1 MMTVWHGDKF
11 TIGRRHRDSQVAV
24 AVMNPSANVGDI
36 RGVDS
41 IPGLRRSPG
50 GEHGNPLK
58 CSCLENPH
66 GHRSLE
72 GYSPWAC
79 TESDTTEHAHMHE
92 TCVW

>member
-24 AVMNPSANVGDI
+24 AVKNPSANAGDV

-58 CSCLENPH
+58 CSCLGNPMDR
-66 GHRSLE
+66 GA
-72 GYSPWAC
+72 SPAPAPGVAQSR
-79 TESDTTEHAHMHE
+79 T
-92 TCVW
+92 

>member
-58 CSCLENPH
+58 CSCLENPMDR
-66 GHRSLE
+66 G
-72 GYSPWAC
+72 GSPAPAPGV
-79 TESDTTEHAHMHE
+79 TQSRT
-92 TCVW
+92 